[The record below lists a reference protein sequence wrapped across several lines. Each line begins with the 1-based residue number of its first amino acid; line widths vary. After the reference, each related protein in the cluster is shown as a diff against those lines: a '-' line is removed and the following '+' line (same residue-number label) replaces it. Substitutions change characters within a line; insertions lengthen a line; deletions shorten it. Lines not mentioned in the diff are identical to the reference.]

1 MKEGVFVGLLLLCLL
16 TSVTVPVDAFYSSGP
31 ISWNNGLS
39 ISAVVES
46 LDFWVTGTSCSVYLT
61 LTLLDAGT
69 VVEFERLTTA
79 VYVYTEEVDTSIIEN
94 DNPWNAPE
102 DQIRVVHSF
111 ILTSE
116 QINNAGLIMYTGHF
130 YYQINLTAR
139 VDDGSTH
146 TFYTQIR
153 GPGTLN
159 LSTEPIAVLWPY
171 PPIIIAL
178 SGYWLGFLGLRRF
191 NRRYEGLDELYSSK
205 PSEDSAESP

>member
-1 MKEGVFVGLLLLCLL
+1 VKEGVFVGLLLLCLL

-111 ILTSE
+111 ILTS
-116 QINNAGLIMYTGHF
+116 
-130 YYQINLTAR
+130 
-139 VDDGSTH
+139 V
-146 TFYTQIR
+146 
-153 GPGTLN
+153 
-159 LSTEPIAVLWPY
+159 
-171 PPIIIAL
+171 
-178 SGYWLGFLGLRRF
+178 
-191 NRRYEGLDELYSSK
+191 
-205 PSEDSAESP
+205 